1 MQNSTR
7 FVPMIDVRPDAT
19 VFGSSFRVDMS
30 MMMHKSFA
38 AEHDRIVTDGLL
50 RGIEAELRRMI
61 LSDPKRA
68 AEILDLKA
76 ISTPTRDHHT
86 EYQLR
91 FAVMHPAK
99 LLELENAGRDREE
112 HVKALTK
119 LAQTVTELRRELE
132 VAKLKATR
140 YDQLMADIAAATTQP
155 ADGSIAN
162 EADW

>member
-1 MQNSTR
+1 MQNGNR
-7 FVPMIDVRPDAT
+7 FVPMIDVRPDAA

-30 MMMHKSFA
+30 MLMHKSFA

-76 ISTPTRDHHT
+76 ISTPSRDHNT

-99 LLELENAGRDREE
+99 LRELENAGLDREE
-112 HVKALTK
+112 HVRASTK

-155 ADGSIAN
+155 VLDNCGNPADF
-162 EADW
+162 